1 MNAESLKAAI
11 ELMPPKVQSELER
24 MRSAKRGLFGHTTTQ
39 AIVDRHLELLLWFRN
54 EHQADHSDLA
64 LLLHLHGIFG
74 PDDQPLTVG
83 TMSSAISRAV
93 RASGRAKTQVG
104 SETQVRPES
113 RVAPEHSS
121 PAPAAA
127 PRLARRR
134 IAFGN
139 KASGPG
145 SPTAPARKPIVLEGL
160 ALTPAMDAPVR
171 SAEHPEI
178 RRAAHHAQLMSLLDP
193 STQED

>member
-11 ELMPPKVQSELER
+11 ELMPPEVRSELER
-24 MRSAKRGLFGHTTTQ
+24 MRSAERGLFGNTTTQ
-39 AIVDRHLELLLWFRN
+39 TIVDRHLELLLWFRN

-64 LLLHLHGIFG
+64 LLLHLHGISG

-93 RASGRAKTQVG
+93 GASGRAKTQVG

-113 RVAPEHSS
+113 RVAPEHPS

-139 KASGPG
+139 KANGPG
-145 SPTAPARKPIVLEGL
+145 SPTAPAPKQIVLEGL
-160 ALTPAMDAPVR
+160 ALTPAMDAQVR

-178 RRAAHHAQLMSLLDP
+178 RRAEHQARLSLLVP